1 VIVTI
6 AVIAFLAGALAGALL
21 LWRLLPERLKH
32 HVDYKQR
39 WEDAVGLLGT
49 QGQLTAEQIAQITPD
64 PCDVPPAASPEASLP
79 AETLHRMESWDRKDL
94 EIARARQGLPP
105 VDDLR
110 GMESWD
116 KKAVLTAR
124 AKAGTG

>member
-1 VIVTI
+1 
-6 AVIAFLAGALAGALL
+6 
-21 LWRLLPERLKH
+21 
-32 HVDYKQR
+32 
-39 WEDAVGLLGT
+39 
-49 QGQLTAEQIAQITPD
+49 
-64 PCDVPPAASPEASLP
+64 
-79 AETLHRMESWDRKDL
+79 MESWDRKDL